1 MLLGRGLERHHID
14 DALARARSG
23 TSASFALTGEPGI
36 GKTTLLGYAAAQAA
50 GSGMQVL
57 RARGVESEAQIPF
70 GSLLEVIRPA
80 LPLLDKIPPPQA
92 AALEGALALR
102 PGAASDRFAVGA
114 ATLSLLAACAEQAP
128 AVLLLDD
135 AQWLDVSSAQALFFA
150 IRRLVADRIA
160 VLITARAGE
169 PSLLDSVDLAV
180 LKLDGLT
187 SEEAALLVPGL
198 APEAAARLHAATA
211 GNPLGL
217 LELAASDQDRD
228 LELAPEGAPILV
240 SARISRAFLAQ
251 TRTLGDATRRA
262 LVLAATSDT
271 GDLPPIERAAARLG
285 IDLSALTAAE
295 STGLIVLQPGTLE
308 FRHPLARSAIY
319 AAASAG
325 QRRDAHRALAASLPD
340 RDIDRRAWHLAAA
353 ATGTDET
360 ASAALEQAGISGL
373 DRSAYAAAAAAFE
386 RAGRLTAR
394 AERRARLLRR
404 SAEARWLAGF
414 TDHAVALLTA
424 AREETADP
432 AVLAEI
438 DELAGHIAAR
448 CGPVMRG
455 HAILTAAAG
464 RADPEHAVSMLAE
477 AALACLYAGN
487 PAEMAATATQITKIL
502 PADPSPRA
510 SFLAA
515 MTAGMAGIF
524 GADAAAGAQAVR
536 DAVTLAEESARL
548 REDVQLLPWL
558 ALGPLFLRQAD
569 VGRALLDH
577 ALRTA
582 RARAA
587 AGALP
592 FVLNLIARDQAGTDR
607 WAAAAATYQEAI
619 DLARESGQRT
629 ELTLGLAGLA
639 WLQARRGRAVECR
652 AGAAEALGLCRELE
666 MGLSEIW
673 ATAALGELELGLGDA
688 ARAAAYFE
696 RQRLLLAEHGITD
709 ADLDPGAE
717 LAEAYSRLGLPDQAG
732 QAAAGFLAAATAKG
746 QPWPRARARRCQGL
760 LATDD
765 TFAAAFEQA
774 LQLHAQTPD
783 AFETARTQLA
793 YGERLRRARNRVLAR
808 EQLRAAA
815 DTFER
820 LDARPWADRAH
831 AELAATGQTL
841 RRRDPAAVEE
851 LTPQELRIA
860 LLLTAGRTTRE
871 TAAALFLSPKT
882 VEYHL
887 RHVYQKLGI
896 HSRDELARALAA
908 QSPVDSDGGPRGH
921 DRYGSA

>member
-1 MLLGRGLERHHID
+1 MLLGRGRERHAID
-14 DALARARSG
+14 DALARARAG
-23 TSASFALTGEPGI
+23 TSATLALVGEPGI
-36 GKTTLLGYAAAQAA
+36 GKTTLLDYAATRATGA
-50 GSGMQVL
+50 GMQVL
-57 RARGVESEAQIPF
+57 RARPIESEAQIPF

-80 LPLLDKIPPPQA
+80 LPLLTRIPPPQA

-128 AVLLLDD
+128 AALLLDD
-135 AQWLDVSSAQALFFA
+135 SQWLDVSSAQALLFA

-169 PSLLDSVDLAV
+169 PSLLDGAGLPVLELA
-180 LKLDGLT
+180 GLT
-187 SEEAALLVPGL
+187 SAEAGELVPGL
-198 APEAAARLHAATA
+198 TPEAATRLHTATA

-217 LELAASDQDRD
+217 LELSAAGQEQDLD
-228 LELAPEGAPILV
+228 LAPEGAPVLV

-251 TRTLGDATRRA
+251 TGTLDDATRRA

-271 GDLPPIERAAARLG
+271 GDVPPIERAAARLG
-285 IDLSALTAAE
+285 IDLAALAAAE
-295 STGLIVLQPGTLE
+295 STGLIRLQPGTLE

-319 AAASAG
+319 AAAPAS
-325 QRRDAHRALAASLPD
+325 QRRDAHRALAAALPD
-340 RDIDRRAWHLAAA
+340 RDTDRRAWHLAAA

-360 ASAALEQAGISGL
+360 ASAALEQAGHGGL

-386 RAGRLTAR
+386 RAGRLTASG
-394 AERRARLLRR
+394 ERRARLLHR
-404 SAEARWLAGF
+404 AADARWLAGF
-414 TDHAVALLTA
+414 TEAAVALLTE
-424 AREETADP
+424 ARRDTADP
-432 AVLAEI
+432 AVQAGI
-438 DELAGHIAAR
+438 DELAGSIAAR

-464 RADPEHAVSMLAE
+464 HADPEHAVSMLAE
-477 AALACLYAGN
+477 AALACFYAGN
-487 PAEMAATATQITKIL
+487 PAEMAATAARAAAVL
-502 PADPSPRA
+502 PARPSPRA
-510 SFLAA
+510 RFLAA

-524 GADAAAGAQAVR
+524 GADAAAGARSVQQAV
-536 DAVTLAEESARL
+536 ALAQESAPL
-548 REDVQLLPWL
+548 REDVRLLPWL
-558 ALGPLFLRQAD
+558 ALGPLFLRRTGG
-569 VGRALLDH
+569 GRALLDH

-592 FVLNLIARDQAGTDR
+592 FVLNLIARDQAVSDR
-607 WAAAAATYQEAI
+607 WAEAAATYQEAI

-629 ELTLGLAGLA
+629 ELTFGLAGLA
-639 WLQARRGRAVECR
+639 WLQARRGREAQCR

-688 ARAAAYFE
+688 AQAVERFE
-696 RQRLLLAEHGITD
+696 RQRVLLAEHGITD
-709 ADLDPGAE
+709 ADLSPGAE
-717 LAEAYSRLGLPDQAG
+717 LAEAYSRLGRRAEAER
-732 QAAAGFLAAATAKG
+732 AAADFQAAATAKG
-746 QPWPRARARRCQGL
+746 QPWSRARALRGQGL
-760 LATDD
+760 LAQDEA
-765 TFAAAFEQA
+765 FAVAFEQA
-774 LQLHAQTPD
+774 LELHTQTPD

-793 YGERLRRARNRVLAR
+793 YGERLRRTRNRVLAR
-808 EQLRAAA
+808 AQLRAAA

-841 RRRDPAAVEE
+841 RRRDPAAAEE

-860 LLLTAGRTTRE
+860 LLLAAGRTTRA

-887 RHVYQKLGI
+887 RHVYDKLGI
-896 HSRDELARALAA
+896 HSRTELARALAA
-908 QSPVDSDGGPRGH
+908 QAPADPDDGR
-921 DRYGSA
+921 A